1 MPIWVSS
8 GRPELCGPKKRQRP
22 RTLCEVGHGELRR
35 AVEKMCRELNIL
47 PAVAGRYDLRAL
59 CEQERQK
66 EWDRRLLLLEA

>member
-1 MPIWVSS
+1 
-8 GRPELCGPKKRQRP
+8 
-22 RTLCEVGHGELRR
+22 
-35 AVEKMCRELNIL
+35 MCRELNIL